1 MTTAFA
7 NSPRNGEG
15 TNGAMRNHDDPFTST
30 PTMQPPR
37 PHRYSSFN
45 SGLFA
50 ENHPSS
56 SPSHAKRALE
66 AHIAET
72 ERRLQETSKLGT
84 TLVEQRQRLS
94 ARLREVELQ
103 QNQQE
108 LGPELRQRL
117 VDIEKEYNEVGRE
130 SARAFLG
137 SKSDP
142 VASTGDSETS
152 FALDGTVR
160 YFFLWLPPDAN
171 IPAETC

>member
-1 MTTAFA
+1 
-7 NSPRNGEG
+7 
-15 TNGAMRNHDDPFTST
+15 
-30 PTMQPPR
+30 MQPPR
-37 PHRYSSFN
+37 QHRYSSFTT
-45 SGLFA
+45 GLFA

-72 ERRLQETSKLGT
+72 ERRLQEASRLGT
-84 TLVEQRQRLS
+84 TLVEQRQKLS

-103 QNQQE
+103 QAQQE

-137 SKSDP
+137 PKADP
-142 VASTGDSETS
+142 VPSADSEGS

-160 YFFLWLPPDAN
+160 FSPSTIYQN
-171 IPAETC
+171 